1 MKSIVVVG
9 LGRFGSAVATQL
21 CALGN
26 EVLVIDSHPD
36 QVQAIADRVT
46 HAVVGDATD
55 EEVLRSLGVR
65 DFDCAI
71 VAIGSDLSASVLITL
86 SLKELGVR
94 SVICKAQSTAHKKV
108 LEKIGA
114 DRVVFPEREMALK
127 LAQGLTSSSVLDYI
141 ELSPDYGIAEV
152 AVPTAWV
159 GKTIR
164 EVNVR
169 AKYGVNILALKIEGE
184 MIVSPG
190 ANQVFLRDSVVVML
204 GRSEDLGSLQA
215 L

>member
-169 AKYGVNILALKIEGE
+169 AKYGVNILALQIEGE

>member
-65 DFDCAI
+65 NFDCAI

-86 SLKELGVR
+86 SLKELGVQ
-94 SVICKAQSTAHKKV
+94 SVICKAQSMAHKKV

-127 LAQGLTSSSVLDYI
+127 LAQSLTSSSVLDYI

-190 ANQVFLRDSVVVML
+190 ANQVFLQDSVVVML
-204 GRSEDLGSLQA
+204 GRSEDLGSLQT

>member
-1 MKSIVVVG
+1 
-9 LGRFGSAVATQL
+9 
-21 CALGN
+21 
-26 EVLVIDSHPD
+26 
-36 QVQAIADRVT
+36 
-46 HAVVGDATD
+46 
-55 EEVLRSLGVR
+55 
-65 DFDCAI
+65 
-71 VAIGSDLSASVLITL
+71 
-86 SLKELGVR
+86 
-94 SVICKAQSTAHKKV
+94 
-108 LEKIGA
+108 
-114 DRVVFPEREMALK
+114 
-127 LAQGLTSSSVLDYI
+127 LDYI

-190 ANQVFLRDSVVVML
+190 ANQVFLQDSVVVML
-204 GRSEDLGSLQA
+204 GRSEDLGSLQT